1 MKKRMMMVLAAML
14 ALLLTAGCG
23 STEADVLPRYPRLAA
38 RSPPLDVQAASYLA
52 ASVRMVSLSRTSMA
66 LSAGPMGVPPGRA
79 LDGVDD
85 PEQLGGHKYD
95 PYQNKKERP
104 TSHYPFL
111 LCSNLCSTHIVYRTT
126 VLVKRKSNKDSI
138 SKTDGP
144 SDAGEGRDGKKSGE
158 K

>member
-1 MKKRMMMVLAAML
+1 M
-14 ALLLTAGCG
+14 
-23 STEADVLPRYPRLAA
+23 PRYPRLAA

-104 TSHYPFL
+104 TSHHPFL
-111 LCSNLCSTHIVYRTT
+111 LCSNLCSICIVTRT
-126 VLVKRKSNKDSI
+126 VVPVKRKSNKNSI
-138 SKTDGP
+138 SRSARDTWAP
-144 SDAGEGRDGKKSGE
+144 SQRRRQKKRGKVTN
-158 K
+158 